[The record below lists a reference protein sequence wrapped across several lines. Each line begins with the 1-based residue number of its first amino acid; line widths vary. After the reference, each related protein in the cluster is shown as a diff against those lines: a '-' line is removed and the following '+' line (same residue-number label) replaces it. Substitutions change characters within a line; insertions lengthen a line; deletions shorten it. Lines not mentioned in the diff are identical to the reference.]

1 MSSSDPKN
9 LRETRGPQSGKFDPV
24 DVVEATVVLD
34 TGGELSTQP
43 GLEDCL
49 LCIYG
54 GPIGRRFVLGDT
66 ISAIGR
72 DLDCEITI
80 SHGTVSRRHAELRGR
95 RNARTV
101 EDLGSTNGIYVNGAP
116 VKKAD
121 LSSGDFIKIGEVIFK
136 YLSGDNIE
144 AAYHEEIYRLTI
156 EDGLTAISNK
166 RFLDEF
172 LDREFARSRRYSRP
186 LALMMI
192 DIDHFKQVNDVHGHL
207 AGNAILSELANVLRP
222 RIRRDECF
230 ARYGGEEF
238 CVVMPES
245 MAAGAARYAEIIR
258 IMVETNSFLFEG
270 KRIPITVSIGVA
282 DKTRNM
288 DSPSELIAA
297 ADQCLYKAK
306 ERGRN
311 QVVFVKG

>member
-1 MSSSDPKN
+1 MTSN
-9 LRETRGPQSGKFDPV
+9 SGKSGETTGPFAVENDSIEIT
-24 DVVEATVVLD
+24 EATVVLD
-34 TGGELSTQP
+34 IGAEHSAQP

-54 GPIGRRFVLGDT
+54 GHIGRRFVLGDT

-80 SHGTVSRRHAELRGR
+80 AHGTVSRRHAEIKGKRNER
-95 RNARTV
+95 RIV
-101 EDLGSTNGIYVNGAP
+101 DLESTNGIYVNGSP
-116 VKKAD
+116 VED
-121 LSSGDFIKIGEVIFK
+121 TELNSGDFIKIGEVIFK

-156 EDGLTAISNK
+156 EDGLTRISNK
-166 RFLDEF
+166 RYLDEF
-172 LDREFARSRRYSRP
+172 LDREFARSRRYGRP
-186 LALMMI
+186 LSLMMI

-207 AGNAILSELANVLRP
+207 AGNAVLSEVADVLRP

-245 MAAGAARYAEIIR
+245 NAEGAARYAEIIR
-258 IMVETNSFLFEG
+258 IMVDTHAFLFEG
-270 KRIPITVSIGVA
+270 KRISVSVSIGVA
-282 DKTRNM
+282 AKTRSM
-288 DSPSELIAA
+288 DSPAQLIDA
-297 ADQCLYKAK
+297 ADQCLLKAK
-306 ERGRN
+306 QRGRN
-311 QVVFVKG
+311 QVVLIKG